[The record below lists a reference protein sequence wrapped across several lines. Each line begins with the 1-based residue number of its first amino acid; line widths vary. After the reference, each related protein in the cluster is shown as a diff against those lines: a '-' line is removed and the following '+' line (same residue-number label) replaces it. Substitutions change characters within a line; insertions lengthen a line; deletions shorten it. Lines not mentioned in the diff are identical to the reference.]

1 MSNEQIGVKYMQEWE
16 ERQDEIDKAR
26 KEGREEGLT
35 AGREEGLTAGH
46 EEKTIELIQ
55 KKLSKGKEF
64 AQIADEL
71 EMTEEEVH
79 RLLDKQ
85 RRE

>member
-26 KEGREEGLT
+26 K
-35 AGREEGLTAGH
+35 AGREEGLEEGLATGR

-55 KKLSKGKEF
+55 KKLSKGKDF